1 MDKKTGAKKWNYKQ
15 WTILTRTMCLLGGA
29 FLLGKM
35 FTGYT
40 GLVIPG
46 VLLLFLSMII
56 AAFTL
61 NCPYCGKLISD
72 LLTHNSKKCPH
83 CNKPLEPILGRKEKK

>member
-1 MDKKTGAKKWNYKQ
+1 MNKKTGAKKWSYKQ
-15 WTILTRTMCLLGGA
+15 WTIITRTMCLLGGA

-40 GLVIPG
+40 GFVIPG

-61 NCPYCGKLISD
+61 NCPHCGKLISD

-83 CNKPLEPILGRKEKK
+83 CNKPLEPIFGRKEKQ

>member
-1 MDKKTGAKKWNYKQ
+1 MSKKSGGNKWNYKQ
-15 WTILTRTMCLLGGA
+15 WTILTRTMCLVGGGL
-29 FLLGKM
+29 LLGRM

-40 GLVIPG
+40 GFVLPG
-46 VLLLFLSMII
+46 VLLLLPGIII

-61 NCPYCGKLISD
+61 NCPHCGKLIGD

-83 CNKPLEPILGRKEKK
+83 CNQPLEPLSFRNKK

>member
-1 MDKKTGAKKWNYKQ
+1 MNKKTGAKKWNYKQ
-15 WTILTRTMCLLGGA
+15 WTIITRTMCLLGGA
-29 FLLGKM
+29 FLLGRM

-40 GLVIPG
+40 GFVLPG
-46 VLLLFLSMII
+46 VLLLFPSMII

-61 NCPYCGKLISD
+61 NCPHCGKLIGD

-83 CNKPLEPILGRKEKK
+83 CNKPLEPIFGRREKP